1 MDFQPIDPNIIPLLQ
16 GLKPYLGTRG
26 QALAEGASSLVNL
39 LTSHHG
45 QEAVRSVSNIFM
57 VKGKGDKVVTVDTAG
72 GPVSLSLS
80 MAAVLFLIFI
90 LIILSGNLLALTPG
104 AYGGYS
110 VNTAVTEDSASV

>member
-1 MDFQPIDPNIIPLLQ
+1 MDLQPIDSNIIPLLQ
-16 GLKPYLGTRG
+16 GLKPYLGNRG
-26 QALAEGASSLVNL
+26 KVLAEGVSSLVNL

-45 QEAVRSVSNIFM
+45 QEAVRSVCNIFTAN
-57 VKGKGDKVVTVDTAG
+57 GQRDKIVTVDTAA

-104 AYGGYS
+104 NYGGYPE
-110 VNTAVTEDSASV
+110 NTAVSEESASV